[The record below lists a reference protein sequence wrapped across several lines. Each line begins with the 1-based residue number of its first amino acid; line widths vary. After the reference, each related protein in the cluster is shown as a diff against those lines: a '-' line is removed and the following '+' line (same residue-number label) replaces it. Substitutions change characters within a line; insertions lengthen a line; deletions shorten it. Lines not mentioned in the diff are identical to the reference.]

1 MASPLGTLSNISPP
15 TCSTPATLLNS
26 SFSLQILS
34 NKSQSN
40 FNLLIFINWNNTWK
54 RGGMFYDM
62 RQVKINTLNMWI
74 CGGDEANGL
83 SQTTP
88 NIHQLPKLLKTFVN
102 LKDLLE
108 NQSSLVVHCFVENL
122 IKSWVHA
129 WILESMHFMD
139 PVKGN
144 SSFKNCTFQLRPA
157 IQCSSGVKLSRV

>member
-1 MASPLGTLSNISPP
+1 
-15 TCSTPATLLNS
+15 
-26 SFSLQILS
+26 
-34 NKSQSN
+34 
-40 FNLLIFINWNNTWK
+40 
-54 RGGMFYDM
+54 MFYDM

-122 IKSWVHA
+122 IKS
-129 WILESMHFMD
+129 
-139 PVKGN
+139 
-144 SSFKNCTFQLRPA
+144 
-157 IQCSSGVKLSRV
+157 